1 MSHPSHKAD
10 AASAAE
16 TKKAAEAEKAA
27 DKDAAEKVAAARKDA
42 EAEKAAAARKDAEA
56 ADAKAHKAADK
67 EAETKHK
74 AAHHHSPIPF
84 VRAGGQLVNLGHVIS
99 VGLPVEGDPKRPL
112 SLHLANGTNLNL
124 TGDDAAAVLDALGG
138 HCDVG

>member
-27 DKDAAEKVAAARKDA
+27 DK
-42 EAEKAAAARKDAEA
+42 EA

-74 AAHHHSPIPF
+74 AAHHHTSIPF
-84 VRAGGQLVNLGHVIS
+84 VRAGDQLVNLAHVIS

-124 TGDDAAAVLDALGG
+124 TGEDAKAVLDALGG

>member
-10 AASAAE
+10 APSAAE

-27 DKDAAEKVAAARKDA
+27 
-42 EAEKAAAARKDAEA
+42 
-56 ADAKAHKAADK
+56 
-67 EAETKHK
+67 ETKHK
-74 AAHHHSPIPF
+74 AAAHSHSPIPF
-84 VRAGGQLVNLGHVIS
+84 VRAGGQLVNLAHVIS

-124 TGDDAAAVLDALGG
+124 TGDDAAAVLDALGC
-138 HCDVG
+138 HCDVGTTQA

>member
-10 AASAAE
+10 APSAAE

-27 DKDAAEKVAAARKDA
+27 ADKKDA
-42 EAEKAAAARKDAEA
+42 EATEA
-56 ADAKAHKAADK
+56 KTHK
-67 EAETKHK
+67 T
-74 AAHHHSPIPF
+74 AAHSHSPIPF
-84 VRAGGQLVNLGHVIS
+84 VRAGGQLVNLAHVIS

-138 HCDVG
+138 HCDVK